1 MVSNELED
9 CLSFIGGNVSGSIA
23 FPARFALGIVV
34 PIMACSTAFITHLFK
49 CIFVE

>member
-34 PIMACSTAFITHLFK
+34 PIAASSTTFITHFLK
-49 CIFVE
+49 RIFVE